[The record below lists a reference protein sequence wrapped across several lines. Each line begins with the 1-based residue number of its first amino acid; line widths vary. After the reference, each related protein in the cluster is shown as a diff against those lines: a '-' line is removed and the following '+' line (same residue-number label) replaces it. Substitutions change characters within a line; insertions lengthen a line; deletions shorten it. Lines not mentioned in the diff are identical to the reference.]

1 MVASRIE
8 SFEKTIVVL
17 LADTGERYITS
28 NLFAYAGAYRRETT
42 VTCRSAAQ
50 THTID
55 FRRYTAAPRGTV
67 SDRAIL
73 FLFSV
78 VVEIAS
84 LAAAGWLLVSGQ
96 AGSVDGLFLLL
107 TCLLV
112 ALAFGLYLAFMI
124 RRAMEPTPAPAAQPA
139 KASAAAPASK
149 PAPATQA

>member
-1 MVASRIE
+1 
-8 SFEKTIVVL
+8 
-17 LADTGERYITS
+17 
-28 NLFAYAGAYRRETT
+28 
-42 VTCRSAAQ
+42 
-50 THTID
+50 
-55 FRRYTAAPRGTV
+55 V

-112 ALAFGLYLAFMI
+112 ALSFALYLAFVI
-124 RRAMEPTPAPAAQPA
+124 RRAMEPKPAAQPA
-139 KASAAAPASK
+139 KASAVAPAQK
-149 PAPATQA
+149 PAPAAQS

>member
-1 MVASRIE
+1 M
-8 SFEKTIVVL
+8 
-17 LADTGERYITS
+17 
-28 NLFAYAGAYRRETT
+28 
-42 VTCRSAAQ
+42 
-50 THTID
+50 
-55 FRRYTAAPRGTV
+55 

-112 ALAFGLYLAFMI
+112 ALAFGLYLAFI
-124 RRAMEPTPAPAAQPA
+124 IKRAMEPTPAPAAQPT
-139 KASAAAPASK
+139 KASAAAPAQKK
-149 PAPATQA
+149 PAPAPVAQA

>member
-1 MVASRIE
+1 
-8 SFEKTIVVL
+8 
-17 LADTGERYITS
+17 
-28 NLFAYAGAYRRETT
+28 
-42 VTCRSAAQ
+42 
-50 THTID
+50 
-55 FRRYTAAPRGTV
+55 V

-84 LAAAGWLLVSGQ
+84 LAAAGWLLATGQ

-124 RRAMEPTPAPAAQPA
+124 RRAMEPAQAPAAQPA
-139 KASAAAPASK
+139 KANPPAPAQSK
-149 PAPATQA
+149 PAPAPATQA

>member
-1 MVASRIE
+1 
-8 SFEKTIVVL
+8 
-17 LADTGERYITS
+17 
-28 NLFAYAGAYRRETT
+28 
-42 VTCRSAAQ
+42 
-50 THTID
+50 
-55 FRRYTAAPRGTV
+55 V

-112 ALAFGLYLAFMI
+112 ALAFGLYLAFI
-124 RRAMEPTPAPAAQPA
+124 IKRAMEPTPALAAQPT
-139 KASAAAPASK
+139 KASAAAPAQKK
-149 PAPATQA
+149 PAPAPVAQA